1 MLDSSR
7 TQALP
12 RSSSDHVHGTCPQ
25 SWPLVQNRG
34 QHRTARTPTDRQKS
48 PSYFGRFFLQIVV
61 TPFALSDSGCDIAS
75 MIAGFSAT
83 VGVMMTV
90 HKLSTGDGHLY
101 YTNEVASGDQLRAAD
116 RELGDYYQVTG
127 MPPGQW
133 IGSGTEHFGLSGQA
147 VTEEQMDALFGSG
160 YTPLDP
166 EKLAEHR
173 AETYR
178 RAYESKRAHY
188 ASQALEGLKTYRN
201 GGSESQ
207 IVSSLGIHRST
218 LYRMVSRHEANGNLE
233 RADQAIAA
241 GDDHLF
247 LDNYVMSKAEER
259 SATSAAKSAVADG
272 NDDWKE
278 ATRLGKK
285 PGEYDQ
291 EPVNDF
297 TRELDEQYRRHFK
310 TKDAPPNA
318 EERKEIRNRVAGEQ
332 FRQLHGRDGSA
343 VEIAAYI
350 ANNSKP
356 RQQSV
361 AGFDHVFTPTK
372 SVSMAWGLGD
382 ESLRTGIES
391 AHEAAIN
398 DVIDYLD
405 EHAIYARRG
414 QHGREQID
422 TDKGLVA
429 TKFRHYDSR
438 SGDPNLHDHLVIAN
452 RVKGADGKWSTLD
465 GRLLY
470 QHGVAASEL
479 YNARIM
485 HHINTKLG
493 LEFTPTEVRG
503 KRIWELA
510 GISRDDVSKF
520 SARSVSIKEALDTVE
535 AEFIERHGH
544 APTPAQRN
552 KLAQQATLATRPEKN
567 GPHSLE
573 ELNQQWA
580 TKAKTVTPDLP
591 LGENLHAH
599 LKQASTQRA
608 GEVSVQVAESLA
620 MTPQEHVNAIMDRL
634 ESTRS
639 TWRVSNINAE
649 ATRYFTDI
657 MGGHPVDTDLKQQ
670 VVEQVIDTSVSM
682 TPALNVPLPQ
692 GREFTRS
699 DGTSIYLPANRE
711 VFTSEAIIA
720 NEAYLVDA
728 AVSRQVI
735 PAASA
740 EAFDTALETAQQ
752 AARDNGYEI
761 DAGQQNLARELATSD
776 KLVAFGIG
784 PAGAGKTTA
793 SKIMVNTWTTEGAT
807 VHGLA
812 PTAVAADVLGK
823 DAGITATT
831 IDSFLTTDSPTA
843 AAIRPGDVF
852 LVDEVGM
859 VSTPKLAELVSLAE
873 ARGAVVRGIGDD
885 QQLGAI
891 GAGGALRLIDRE
903 AGCTRLDQV
912 HRFRNPE
919 NPSEANLEEAAASLA
934 LREPPERGPDKP
946 FDWYLENNRVQAGG
960 HETMVQAVFA
970 DWVTDT
976 EAGKLSLMM
985 APTNTTVAEL
995 NELAQARAIRTGA
1008 VDPSRTVTTHND
1020 VTIHPGDRVLTRNN
1034 NHRLGLNGG
1043 KDFVK
1048 NGDLWNVLDTHDDGR
1063 LTVQHGNHHGKITLP
1078 SSYVSEWVE
1087 LGYASTINRAQG
1099 ATVDVARAVVDQN
1112 TERSDAYVALSRG
1125 KYANHAYVETGPE
1138 MPRDQVLENISQAY
1152 ETNLS
1157 VHELASRARAEN
1169 RNPAERIDLYNNLS
1183 VHASEK
1189 AMEHVTGEALG
1200 VTRANE
1206 LKANDGWGALAHE
1219 LADATEHGLD
1229 PAALIKTAHDARG
1242 FDDADDEAAVLHYRI
1257 KNLRA
1262 RHENIRDAHAGR
1274 PLANITDDHLDRL
1287 IETAKAST
1295 DTDSKRDQLEDPHWD
1310 QREFG
1315 MVPTDQL
1322 NRRRTGLAETMRD
1335 DDKQEYRWLMAEM
1348 DAEVSRRRWS
1358 SPAQKQFEEIA
1369 RGERPRSGHNFTI
1382 QNALVQEKELRGSL
1396 LPTTDQH
1403 EKAPGESL
1411 THGVSE
1417 HTASTF
1423 WMNHEHTPQDFRS
1436 ILEAHH
1442 QDIGE
1447 LTVLRGKQIAAEKPA
1462 WAEALGEVPANRKNA
1477 AQWHRVAGEVDAYRA
1492 KYNIPDSE
1500 QRPIPKQHARS
1511 EEGAYLQAQVTEVH
1525 KRGALSNR
1533 TGHSQGQNHVVAEE
1547 AAITRSAAE
1556 TPTEAETKI
1565 GTQPDAAE
1573 KKWEEALM
1581 DMDTQWDEVITAWQQ
1596 EETARTEHETAE
1608 EHVEEARQRVQEE
1621 KDKLDTIAEDLQ
1633 GQVTRDYA
1641 PVARAEQGLEEANF
1655 FTRGSRTKDLEE
1667 EREKFKTK
1675 YGFDDPDAAYNQDWL
1690 EKDDTYSAQKTTLA
1704 EADEAL
1710 ETAHQRAQETGQ
1722 ALETA
1727 HQSTQEAYDS
1737 YAEVREENPATRVA
1751 RPGMDGEVNQDK
1763 LDRQRNQDM
1772 TRLQMGTRPTDA
1784 MRNNRSLVQSAQAR
1798 AKTANPSTRTNA
1810 ARPAALQDEAKQSQ
1824 SRKL

>member
-1 MLDSSR
+1 
-7 TQALP
+7 
-12 RSSSDHVHGTCPQ
+12 
-25 SWPLVQNRG
+25 
-34 QHRTARTPTDRQKS
+34 
-48 PSYFGRFFLQIVV
+48 
-61 TPFALSDSGCDIAS
+61 
-75 MIAGFSAT
+75 
-83 VGVMMTV
+83 MMTV
-90 HKLSTGDGHLY
+90 HKVSTGDGHLY

-133 IGSGTEHFGLSGQA
+133 IGSGTEHFGLSGQV
-147 VTEEQMDALFGSG
+147 VTEDQMDALFGSG
-160 YTPLDP
+160 DTPLDP

-173 AETYR
+173 TETYR
-178 RAYESKRAHY
+178 TAYESKREQY
-188 ASQALEGLKTYRN
+188 AGQALQGLKTYRN
-201 GGSESQ
+201 GGGETQ
-207 IVSSLGIHRST
+207 VVNALGIHRST
-218 LYRMVSRHEANGNLE
+218 LYRMISKHESNGNLDL
-233 RADQAIAA
+233 ADAAIAT
-241 GDDHLF
+241 GDDQTF
-247 LDNYVMSKAEER
+247 LDNYVMSRAEER
-259 SATSAAKSAVADG
+259 SATAAAKAAVADG
-272 NDDWKE
+272 NDDWQE

-285 PGEYDQ
+285 PGEYASQPDNQ
-291 EPVNDF
+291 F

-332 FRQLHGRDGSA
+332 FRQLHGRDGSGEE
-343 VEIAAYI
+343 VAAYI
-350 ANNSKP
+350 ANHTKP
-356 RQQSV
+356 HQQSV

-382 ESLRTGIES
+382 ETLRTGIES

-405 EHAIYARRG
+405 EHATYARRG

-422 TDKGLVA
+422 TDRGLVA

-438 SGDPNLHDHLVIAN
+438 SGDPNLHDHVVIAN

-485 HHINTKLG
+485 HHINTNLG

-503 KRIWELA
+503 KKVWELA
-510 GISRDDVSKF
+510 GISRDDVAKF
-520 SARSVSIKEALDTVE
+520 SARSVSIKETLDTVE
-535 AEFIERHGH
+535 ADFIERHGH

-552 KLAQQATLATRPEKN
+552 KLAQQATLATRPDKD

-573 ELNQQWA
+573 NLNQQWA
-580 TKAKTVTPDLP
+580 TKAKSLTPNLP
-591 LGENLHAH
+591 LGENLLEH

-608 GEVSVQVAESLA
+608 DDVSVQVAESLA
-620 MTPQEHVNAIMDRL
+620 MTPQEHVNAIISRL
-634 ESTRS
+634 EESRS

-657 MGGHPVDTDLKQQ
+657 MGGHPVDTDLKNE

-682 TPALNVPLPQ
+682 TPELNVPLPQ
-692 GREFTRS
+692 GKEFLRA
-699 DGTSIYLPANRE
+699 DGTSIYRSANRE
-711 VFTSEAIIA
+711 VFTSEGIIA

-728 AVSRQVI
+728 ATTRQVI
-735 PAASA
+735 PAASHD
-740 EAFDTALETAQQ
+740 AFDTALGVAQEQ
-752 AARDNGYEI
+752 AASKGYQI
-761 DAGQQNLARELATSD
+761 DTGQESLARELATSD

-793 SKIMVNTWTTEGAT
+793 SKIMVNTWTAEGAT

-812 PTAVAADVLGK
+812 PTAVAADVLSK
-823 DAGITATT
+823 DAGITAAT
-831 IDSFLTTDSPTA
+831 IDSFLTTDSPA
-843 AAIRPGDVF
+843 AAQIRPGDVF

-912 HRFRNPE
+912 HRFRNPD
-919 NPSEANLEEAAASLA
+919 NPAEANLEEAAASLA
-934 LREPPERGPDKP
+934 LREPPARGEDKP
-946 FDWYLENNRVQAGG
+946 FDWYLEQGRIQAGG
-960 HETMVQAVFA
+960 HETMVQQVFA

-976 EAGKLSLMM
+976 EPRKLYMMM

-1008 VDPSRTVTTHND
+1008 VDPSKTVTTHND
-1020 VTIHPGDRVLTRNN
+1020 VTLHPGDRVLTRNN

-1048 NGDLWNVLDTHDDGR
+1048 NGDLWTVLATHDDGR
-1063 LTVQHGNHHGKITLP
+1063 LTVQHENHHGKITLP
-1078 SSYVSEWVE
+1078 ADYTAEWVE

-1099 ATVDVARAVVDQN
+1099 STVDVARAILDQN
-1112 TERSDAYVALSRG
+1112 TQRSDAYVALSRAMYG
-1125 KYANHAYVETGPE
+1125 NYAYTETSSDLT
-1138 MPRDQVLENISQAY
+1138 RDQILESIAQAY
-1152 ETNLS
+1152 DLNVS
-1157 VHELASRARAEN
+1157 VHEQAQRM
-1169 RNPAERIDLYNNLS
+1169 RNKDRSCAERIDLYENLNL
-1183 VHASEK
+1183 HASEK
-1189 AMEHVTGEALG
+1189 AMEQVAGEALG
-1200 VTRANE
+1200 VTRANQ

-1219 LADATEHGLD
+1219 LADATEHGLA
-1229 PAALIKTAHDARG
+1229 PAALLKTAHDQRDFGNAE
-1242 FDDADDEAAVLHYRI
+1242 DDSAVLHYRVR
-1257 KNLRA
+1257 NLRA
-1262 RHENIRDAHAGR
+1262 RDEHIRDRTSDR
-1274 PLANITDDHLDRL
+1274 PLANITDEHLDRL

-1295 DTDSKRDQLEDPHWD
+1295 DTDSKRDQLDDPNWD
-1310 QREFG
+1310 KREFG

-1322 NRRRTGLAETMRD
+1322 NRRRSGLAETMRD

-1348 DAEVSRRRWS
+1348 DAEASRRRWS

-1382 QNALVQEKELRGSL
+1382 QNALIQEKELRGSL

-1403 EKAPGESL
+1403 EKAPGEQL

-1423 WMNHEHTPQDFRS
+1423 WMNQQHTPQDFRS
-1436 ILEAHH
+1436 ILEEHH

-1447 LTVLRGKQIAAEKPA
+1447 LTALRGKQIAAEKPA

-1492 KYNIPDSE
+1492 RYNIPDSE
-1500 QRPIPKQHARS
+1500 QQAIPKQYARS
-1511 EEGAYLQAQVTEVH
+1511 EEGQYLAGQVTEVH
-1525 KRGALSNR
+1525 KRGELSKR
-1533 TGHSQGQNHVVAEE
+1533 PGQSQGQNDVVAEE
-1547 AAITRSAAE
+1547 ATITRSAAE

-1565 GTQPDAAE
+1565 ATRPDAAQT
-1573 KKWEEALM
+1573 KWEEALM

-1596 EETARTEHETAE
+1596 EETARAEHDQAE
-1608 EHVEEARQRVQEE
+1608 ENVEQAQQRVQDE
-1621 KDKLDTIAEDLQ
+1621 KDKLDTIAEGLQ
-1633 GQVTRDYA
+1633 GQVNRDYA
-1641 PVARAEQGLEEANF
+1641 PVARAEQDLEEANF

-1667 EREKFKTK
+1667 EREQFKTK

-1690 EKDDTYSAQKTTLA
+1690 EKDDTYSAQKTALD
-1704 EADEAL
+1704 EADEEL
-1710 ETAHQRAQETGQ
+1710 DTAQQRAQETGQ

-1737 YAEVREENPATRVA
+1737 YAQVREDNPATRVT
-1751 RPGMDGEVNQDK
+1751 RPESDESKNQQRLDK
-1763 LDRQRNQDM
+1763 AERRDMSALQRGQ
-1772 TRLQMGTRPTDA
+1772 RPTDRL
-1784 MRNNRSLVQSAQAR
+1784 RNERDVANWAQGTRQKQRKTQSTQTQSPAVLDQQRTQKNSRSL
-1798 AKTANPSTRTNA
+1798 
-1810 ARPAALQDEAKQSQ
+1810 
-1824 SRKL
+1824 

>member
-1 MLDSSR
+1 
-7 TQALP
+7 
-12 RSSSDHVHGTCPQ
+12 
-25 SWPLVQNRG
+25 
-34 QHRTARTPTDRQKS
+34 
-48 PSYFGRFFLQIVV
+48 
-61 TPFALSDSGCDIAS
+61 
-75 MIAGFSAT
+75 
-83 VGVMMTV
+83 MTV

-133 IGSGTEHFGLSGQA
+133 IGSGTEHFGLSGQV

-160 YTPLDP
+160 DTPLDP
-166 EKLAEHR
+166 EKLAEQR

-178 RAYESKRAHY
+178 MAYESNREHY
-188 ASQALEGLKTYRN
+188 AGQALQGLKTYRT
-201 GGSESQ
+201 GGGETQ
-207 IVSSLGIHRST
+207 VVNALGIHRST
-218 LYRMVSRHEANGNLE
+218 LYRMISKHEANGNLDL
-233 RADQAIAA
+233 ADAAIAS
-241 GDDHLF
+241 GDDQTF
-247 LDNYVMSKAEER
+247 LDNYVMSKSEER
-259 SATSAAKSAVADG
+259 SATSAAKSAVAEG
-272 NDDWKE
+272 NDEWKE

-285 PGEYDQ
+285 PGEYVSQPDNQ
-291 EPVNDF
+291 F

-332 FRQLHGRDGSA
+332 FRRLHGRDGSGE
-343 VEIAAYI
+343 EIAAYI
-350 ANNSKP
+350 ANHTKP

-405 EHAIYARRG
+405 GHAIYARRG

-493 LEFTPTEVRG
+493 LEFTPTEQRG
-503 KRIWELA
+503 KKIWELA
-510 GISRDDVSKF
+510 GISRDDVAKF
-520 SARSVSIKEALDTVE
+520 SARSVSIKEALETVE

-573 ELNQQWA
+573 DLNQQWA

-591 LGENLHAH
+591 LGEDLHAH
-599 LKQASTQRA
+599 LKQASTQWA
-608 GEVSVQVAESLA
+608 NDVSVQVAESLA

-634 ESTRS
+634 ESSRS
-639 TWRVSNINAE
+639 TWRKSNINAE

-657 MGGHPVDTDLKQQ
+657 MGGHPVDAELKQQ
-670 VVEQVIDTSVSM
+670 VVEQAIDTSVSM
-682 TPALNVPLPQ
+682 TPDLNLPLPQ
-692 GREFTRS
+692 DKAFLRA
-699 DGTSIYLPANRE
+699 DGTSIYVPANRE
-711 VFTSEAIIA
+711 VFTSEGIIA

-728 AVSRQVI
+728 ATTRQVI
-735 PAASA
+735 PAASHD
-740 EAFDTALETAQQ
+740 AFDTALAAAQNQ
-752 AARDNGYEI
+752 AASKGYSI
-761 DAGQQNLARELATSD
+761 DAGQKSLARELATSD

-793 SKIMVNTWTTEGAT
+793 SKIMVNTWTSEGAT

-831 IDSFLTTDSPTA
+831 IDSFLTTDSPA
-843 AAIRPGDVF
+843 AAQVRAGDVF

-912 HRFRNPE
+912 HRFRNPD
-919 NPSEANLEEAAASLA
+919 NPAEANLEEAAASLA

-960 HETMVQAVFA
+960 HETMVQQVFH
-970 DWVTDT
+970 DWTTDT

-985 APTNTTVAEL
+985 APTNATVAEL
-995 NELAQARAIRTGA
+995 NELAQARAIRNGA
-1008 VDPSRTVTTHND
+1008 VDASQTVTTHAD
-1020 VTIHPGDRVLTRNN
+1020 VAIHPGDRVLTRNN

-1048 NGDLWNVLDTHDDGR
+1048 NGDLWTVLATHDDGR
-1063 LTVQHGNHHGKITLP
+1063 LTVQHENHHGKITLP
-1078 SSYVSEWVE
+1078 ADYVSEWVE

-1125 KYANHAYVETGPE
+1125 KYGNHAYVETGPE
-1138 MPRDQVLENISQAY
+1138 MTRDQVLENISQAY

-1169 RNPAERIDLYNNLS
+1169 RNPAERIDLYQNLS
-1183 VHASEK
+1183 LHASEK
-1189 AMEHVTGEALG
+1189 AMEHATGEALG
-1200 VTRANE
+1200 LTRTNE
-1206 LKANDGWGALAHE
+1206 LKAHDGWGALAHE
-1219 LADATEHGLD
+1219 LADATENGLD
-1229 PAALIKTAHDARG
+1229 PAALVKTAHDARG

-1257 KNLRA
+1257 KNLRT

-1274 PLANITDDHLDRL
+1274 PLANITDEHLDRL

-1310 QREFG
+1310 QRKFG

-1348 DAEVSRRRWS
+1348 DAEASRRRWS

-1382 QNALVQEKELRGSL
+1382 QNALVQEKELRDSL
-1396 LPTTDQH
+1396 LPTTGQH

-1436 ILEAHH
+1436 ILEQHH

-1447 LTVLRGKQIAAEKPA
+1447 LTALRGKQIAAEKPT

-1477 AQWHRVAGEVDAYRA
+1477 ERWHRVAGEVDAYRTR
-1492 KYNIPDSE
+1492 YNIPDSE
-1500 QRPIPKQHARS
+1500 QQAIPKQYTRS
-1511 EEGAYLQAQVTEVH
+1511 EEGQYLAGQVTEVH
-1525 KRGALSNR
+1525 KRGELSNR
-1533 TGHSQGQNHVVAEE
+1533 PGQTEGQNHLVAEE
-1547 AAITRSAAE
+1547 ATITREAAE

-1565 GTQPDAAE
+1565 ATQTDAAQN
-1573 KKWEEALM
+1573 KWEEALM

-1596 EETARTEHETAE
+1596 EETARAEHETAE

-1641 PVARAEQGLEEANF
+1641 PVARAEQDLEEANF
-1655 FTRGSRTKDLEE
+1655 FNRGSRTKDLEE

-1690 EKDDTYSAQKTTLA
+1690 EKDDTYSAQKTALD
-1704 EADEAL
+1704 EADEEL
-1710 ETAHQRAQETGQ
+1710 DTTQQRAQETGQ

-1737 YAEVREENPATRVA
+1737 YAQVREDNPVTRVT
-1751 RPGMDGEVNQDK
+1751 RPESDESKNQQRLDK
-1763 LDRQRNQDM
+1763 AERRDMSALQRGQ
-1772 TRLQMGTRPTDA
+1772 RPTDRL
-1784 MRNNRSLVQSAQAR
+1784 RNERDVANWAQGTRQKQRKTQSTQTQSPAVLDQQRTQKNSRSL
-1798 AKTANPSTRTNA
+1798 
-1810 ARPAALQDEAKQSQ
+1810 
-1824 SRKL
+1824 

>member
-1 MLDSSR
+1 
-7 TQALP
+7 
-12 RSSSDHVHGTCPQ
+12 
-25 SWPLVQNRG
+25 
-34 QHRTARTPTDRQKS
+34 
-48 PSYFGRFFLQIVV
+48 
-61 TPFALSDSGCDIAS
+61 
-75 MIAGFSAT
+75 
-83 VGVMMTV
+83 MMTV

-133 IGSGTEHFGLSGQA
+133 IGSGTEHFGLSGQV

-160 YTPLDP
+160 DTPLDP
-166 EKLAEHR
+166 EKLAEQR

-178 RAYESKRAHY
+178 MAYESNREHY
-188 ASQALEGLKTYRN
+188 AGQALQGLKTYRT
-201 GGSESQ
+201 GGGETQ
-207 IVSSLGIHRST
+207 VVNALGIHRST
-218 LYRMVSRHEANGNLE
+218 LYRMISKHEANGNLDL
-233 RADQAIAA
+233 ADAAIAS
-241 GDDHLF
+241 GDDQTF
-247 LDNYVMSKAEER
+247 LDNYVMSKSEER
-259 SATSAAKSAVADG
+259 SATSAAKSAVAEG
-272 NDDWKE
+272 NDEWKE

-285 PGEYDQ
+285 PGEYVSQPDNQ
-291 EPVNDF
+291 F

-332 FRQLHGRDGSA
+332 FRRLHGRDGSGE
-343 VEIAAYI
+343 EIAAYI
-350 ANNSKP
+350 ANHTKP

-405 EHAIYARRG
+405 GHAIYARRG

-493 LEFTPTEVRG
+493 LEFTPTEQRG
-503 KRIWELA
+503 KKIWELA
-510 GISRDDVSKF
+510 GISRDDVAKF
-520 SARSVSIKEALDTVE
+520 SARSVSIKEALETVE

-573 ELNQQWA
+573 DLNQQWA

-591 LGENLHAH
+591 LGEDLHAH
-599 LKQASTQRA
+599 LKQASTQWA
-608 GEVSVQVAESLA
+608 NDVSVQVAESLA

-634 ESTRS
+634 ESSRS
-639 TWRVSNINAE
+639 TWRKSNINAE

-657 MGGHPVDTDLKQQ
+657 MGGHPVDAELKQQ
-670 VVEQVIDTSVSM
+670 VVEQAIDTSVSM
-682 TPALNVPLPQ
+682 TPDLNLPLPQ
-692 GREFTRS
+692 DKAFLRA
-699 DGTSIYLPANRE
+699 DGTSIYVPANRE
-711 VFTSEAIIA
+711 VFTSEGIIA

-728 AVSRQVI
+728 ATTRQVI
-735 PAASA
+735 PAASHD
-740 EAFDTALETAQQ
+740 AFDTALAAAQNQ
-752 AARDNGYEI
+752 AASKGYSI
-761 DAGQQNLARELATSD
+761 DAGQESLARELATSD
-776 KLVAFGIG
+776 KLVALGIG

-793 SKIMVNTWTTEGAT
+793 SKIMVNTWTSEGAT

-831 IDSFLTTDSPTA
+831 IDSFLTTDSPA
-843 AAIRPGDVF
+843 AAQVRAGDVF

-912 HRFRNPE
+912 HRFRNPD
-919 NPSEANLEEAAASLA
+919 NPAEANLEEAAASLA

-960 HETMVQAVFA
+960 HETMVQQVFH
-970 DWVTDT
+970 DWTTDT

-985 APTNTTVAEL
+985 APTNATVAEL
-995 NELAQARAIRTGA
+995 NELAQARAIRNGA
-1008 VDPSRTVTTHND
+1008 VDASQTVTTHAD
-1020 VTIHPGDRVLTRNN
+1020 VAIHPGDRVLTRNN

-1048 NGDLWNVLDTHDDGR
+1048 NGDLWNVLATHDDGR
-1063 LTVQHGNHHGKITLP
+1063 LTVQHENHHGKITLP
-1078 SSYVSEWVE
+1078 ADYVSEWVE

-1125 KYANHAYVETGPE
+1125 KYGNHAYVETGPE
-1138 MPRDQVLENISQAY
+1138 MTRDQVLENISQAY

-1169 RNPAERIDLYNNLS
+1169 RNPAERIDLYQNLS
-1183 VHASEK
+1183 LHASEK
-1189 AMEHVTGEALG
+1189 AMEHATGEALG
-1200 VTRANE
+1200 LTRANE
-1206 LKANDGWGALAHE
+1206 LKAHDGWGALAHE

-1257 KNLRA
+1257 KNLRT

-1274 PLANITDDHLDRL
+1274 PLANITDEHLDRL

-1310 QREFG
+1310 QRKFG

-1348 DAEVSRRRWS
+1348 DAEASRRRWS

-1382 QNALVQEKELRGSL
+1382 QNALVQEKELRDSL
-1396 LPTTDQH
+1396 LPTTGQH

-1436 ILEAHH
+1436 ILEQHH

-1447 LTVLRGKQIAAEKPA
+1447 LTALRGKQIAAEKPT

-1477 AQWHRVAGEVDAYRA
+1477 ERWHRVAGEVDAYRTR
-1492 KYNIPDSE
+1492 YNIPDSE
-1500 QRPIPKQHARS
+1500 QQAIPKQYTRS
-1511 EEGAYLQAQVTEVH
+1511 EEGQYLAAQVTEVH
-1525 KRGALSNR
+1525 KRGELSNR
-1533 TGHSQGQNHVVAEE
+1533 PGQSQGQNHLVAEE
-1547 AAITRSAAE
+1547 ATITREAAE

-1565 GTQPDAAE
+1565 ATQTDAAQT
-1573 KKWEEALM
+1573 KWEDALM

-1596 EETARTEHETAE
+1596 EETARAEHDQAE
-1608 EHVEEARQRVQEE
+1608 ENIEQAQQRVQDE
-1621 KDKLDTIAEDLQ
+1621 KDKLDTIAEGLQ
-1633 GQVTRDYA
+1633 GQVNRDYA
-1641 PVARAEQGLEEANF
+1641 PVARAEQDLEEANF
-1655 FTRGSRTKDLEE
+1655 FNRGSRTKDLEE
-1667 EREKFKTK
+1667 EREQFKTK

-1690 EKDDTYSAQKTTLA
+1690 EKDDTYSAQKTALD
-1704 EADEAL
+1704 EADEEL
-1710 ETAHQRAQETGQ
+1710 DTTQQRAQETGQ

-1737 YAEVREENPATRVA
+1737 YAQVREDNPVTRVT
-1751 RPGMDGEVNQDK
+1751 RPESDESKNQQRLDK
-1763 LDRQRNQDM
+1763 AERRDMSALQRGQ
-1772 TRLQMGTRPTDA
+1772 RPTDRL
-1784 MRNNRSLVQSAQAR
+1784 RNERDVANWAQGTRQKQRKTQSTQTQSPAVLDQQRTQKNSRSL
-1798 AKTANPSTRTNA
+1798 
-1810 ARPAALQDEAKQSQ
+1810 
-1824 SRKL
+1824 

>member
-1 MLDSSR
+1 
-7 TQALP
+7 
-12 RSSSDHVHGTCPQ
+12 
-25 SWPLVQNRG
+25 
-34 QHRTARTPTDRQKS
+34 
-48 PSYFGRFFLQIVV
+48 
-61 TPFALSDSGCDIAS
+61 
-75 MIAGFSAT
+75 
-83 VGVMMTV
+83 MMTV

-101 YTNEVASGDQLRAAD
+101 YTNEVASGDQLRASD
-116 RELGDYYQVTG
+116 RELGDYYTVTG

-133 IGSGTEHFGLSGQA
+133 VGSGSEHFGLRGTE
-147 VTEEQMDALFGSG
+147 VTEAQMDAMFGSG
-160 YTPLDP
+160 DTPIDP
-166 EKLAEHR
+166 KKLEAFQ
-173 AETYR
+173 AANYR
-178 RAYESKRAHY
+178 EAYESVRQQAASRTFDALKLRREGKNQLQIGRALGV
-188 ASQALEGLKTYRN
+188 SQP
-201 GGSESQ
+201 S
-207 IVSSLGIHRST
+207 
-218 LYRMVSRHEANGNLE
+218 VSRLLSTHEKLGNMD
-233 RADQAIAA
+233 RAEEAIES
-241 GDDHLF
+241 GDESVF
-247 LDNYVMSKAEER
+247 LDSYAMTKAEER
-259 SATSAAKSAVADG
+259 AAISAGHAAVDDG
-272 NDDWKE
+272 NNEWIE

-285 PGEYDQ
+285 PGEFNQ

-297 TRELDEQYRRHFK
+297 TRALNEEYARHFR
-310 TKDAPPNA
+310 TTDAPPTKT
-318 EERKEIRNRVAGEQ
+318 ERKEIENRVAGKQ
-332 FRQLHGRDGSA
+332 FRDLHGRDGTA
-343 VEIAAYI
+343 VEIAAYV
-350 ANNSKP
+350 ANHTKP
-356 RQQSV
+356 HQQSV

-422 TDKGLVA
+422 TDRGLVA

-485 HHINTKLG
+485 HHIHEQLG
-493 LEFTPTEVRG
+493 LEFTPTEQRG
-503 KRIWELA
+503 KKIWELA

-520 SARSVSIKEALDTVE
+520 SARSVSIKEALETVE

-552 KLAQQATLATRPEKN
+552 KLAQQATLATRPEKT

-580 TKAKTVTPDLP
+580 TKAKSLTPNLP

-831 IDSFLTTDSPTA
+831 IDSFLTTDSPA
-843 AAIRPGDVF
+843 AAQVRTGDVF

-912 HRFRNPE
+912 HRFRNPD
-919 NPSEANLEEAAASLA
+919 NPAEANLEEAAASLA

-946 FDWYLENNRVQAGG
+946 FDWYLEQGRIQAGG
-960 HETMVQAVFA
+960 HETMVQQVFA
-970 DWVTDT
+970 DWVSDT
-976 EAGKLSLMM
+976 RVGKLSLMM

-995 NELAQARAIRTGA
+995 NELAQSRAIQNKT
-1008 VDPSRTVTTHND
+1008 VDPSQKVTTHAD
-1020 VTIHPGDRVLTRNN
+1020 VAIHPGDRVLTRNN

-1048 NGDLWNVLDTHDDGR
+1048 NGDLWTVLATHDDGR
-1063 LTVQHGNHHGKITLP
+1063 LTVQHENHHGKITLP
-1078 SSYVSEWVE
+1078 ADYTAEWVE

-1125 KYANHAYVETGPE
+1125 KYGNHAYVETGPE
-1138 MPRDQVLENISQAY
+1138 MTRDQVLENISQAY

-1169 RNPAERIDLYNNLS
+1169 RNPAERIDLYQNLNL
-1183 VHASEK
+1183 HASEK
-1189 AMEHVTGEALG
+1189 AMEHAAGEALG
-1200 VTRANE
+1200 LTRANE
-1206 LKANDGWGALAHE
+1206 LKAQDGWGALAHE

-1229 PAALIKTAHDARG
+1229 PAACSKPPTMPAR
-1242 FDDADDEAAVLHYRI
+1242 L
-1257 KNLRA
+1257 
-1262 RHENIRDAHAGR
+1262 
-1274 PLANITDDHLDRL
+1274 
-1287 IETAKAST
+1287 
-1295 DTDSKRDQLEDPHWD
+1295 
-1310 QREFG
+1310 
-1315 MVPTDQL
+1315 
-1322 NRRRTGLAETMRD
+1322 RRR
-1335 DDKQEYRWLMAEM
+1335 
-1348 DAEVSRRRWS
+1348 RRRGG
-1358 SPAQKQFEEIA
+1358 
-1369 RGERPRSGHNFTI
+1369 R
-1382 QNALVQEKELRGSL
+1382 
-1396 LPTTDQH
+1396 
-1403 EKAPGESL
+1403 
-1411 THGVSE
+1411 
-1417 HTASTF
+1417 
-1423 WMNHEHTPQDFRS
+1423 
-1436 ILEAHH
+1436 
-1442 QDIGE
+1442 
-1447 LTVLRGKQIAAEKPA
+1447 
-1462 WAEALGEVPANRKNA
+1462 
-1477 AQWHRVAGEVDAYRA
+1477 
-1492 KYNIPDSE
+1492 
-1500 QRPIPKQHARS
+1500 
-1511 EEGAYLQAQVTEVH
+1511 
-1525 KRGALSNR
+1525 
-1533 TGHSQGQNHVVAEE
+1533 
-1547 AAITRSAAE
+1547 
-1556 TPTEAETKI
+1556 
-1565 GTQPDAAE
+1565 
-1573 KKWEEALM
+1573 
-1581 DMDTQWDEVITAWQQ
+1581 
-1596 EETARTEHETAE
+1596 
-1608 EHVEEARQRVQEE
+1608 
-1621 KDKLDTIAEDLQ
+1621 
-1633 GQVTRDYA
+1633 
-1641 PVARAEQGLEEANF
+1641 
-1655 FTRGSRTKDLEE
+1655 
-1667 EREKFKTK
+1667 
-1675 YGFDDPDAAYNQDWL
+1675 
-1690 EKDDTYSAQKTTLA
+1690 
-1704 EADEAL
+1704 
-1710 ETAHQRAQETGQ
+1710 
-1722 ALETA
+1722 
-1727 HQSTQEAYDS
+1727 
-1737 YAEVREENPATRVA
+1737 
-1751 RPGMDGEVNQDK
+1751 
-1763 LDRQRNQDM
+1763 
-1772 TRLQMGTRPTDA
+1772 
-1784 MRNNRSLVQSAQAR
+1784 
-1798 AKTANPSTRTNA
+1798 
-1810 ARPAALQDEAKQSQ
+1810 AALPDQEPPCP
-1824 SRKL
+1824 

>member
-1 MLDSSR
+1 
-7 TQALP
+7 
-12 RSSSDHVHGTCPQ
+12 
-25 SWPLVQNRG
+25 
-34 QHRTARTPTDRQKS
+34 
-48 PSYFGRFFLQIVV
+48 
-61 TPFALSDSGCDIAS
+61 
-75 MIAGFSAT
+75 
-83 VGVMMTV
+83 MMTV
-90 HKLSTGDGHLY
+90 HKLSTGDGHRY

-160 YTPLDP
+160 DTPLDP

-178 RAYESKRAHY
+178 MAYESKREYY
-188 ASQALEGLKTYRN
+188 AGQALEGLKTYRN

-207 IVSSLGIHRST
+207 IVSSLGVHRST

-233 RADQAIAA
+233 RADRAISS
-241 GDDHLF
+241 GDDRLF
-247 LDNYVMSKAEER
+247 LDKYVMSKAEER
-259 SATSAAKSAVADG
+259 SAISAAKTAVAGG

-291 EPVNDF
+291 EPVNEF

-332 FRQLHGRDGSA
+332 FRQLHGRDGA
-343 VEIAAYI
+343 GEEIAAYI
-350 ANNSKP
+350 ANHTKP

-382 ESLRTGIES
+382 ETLRTGIES

-422 TDKGLVA
+422 TDRGLVA

-438 SGDPNLHDHLVIAN
+438 SGDPNLHDHLVVAN

-535 AEFIERHGH
+535 ADFIERHGH

-552 KLAQQATLATRPEKN
+552 KLAQQATLATRPEKD

-580 TKAKTVTPDLP
+580 TKAKSLTPNLP
-591 LGENLHAH
+591 LGENLLEH

-608 GEVSVQVAESLA
+608 DDVSVQVAESLA
-620 MTPQEHVNAIMDRL
+620 MTQQEHVNAIITRL
-634 ESTRS
+634 EESRS
-639 TWRVSNINAE
+639 TWRVSNVNAE

-657 MGGHPVDTDLKQQ
+657 MGGHPVDTDLKNE

-682 TPALNVPLPQ
+682 TPELNLPLPQ
-692 GREFTRS
+692 NKEFLRA
-699 DGTSIYLPANRE
+699 DGTSIYRPANRE
-711 VFTSEAIIA
+711 VFTSEGIIA

-728 AVSRQVI
+728 ATTRQVI
-735 PAASA
+735 PAASHD
-740 EAFDTALETAQQ
+740 AFDTALGVAQEQ
-752 AARDNGYEI
+752 AASKGYQI
-761 DAGQQNLARELATSD
+761 DTGQESLARELATSD

-793 SKIMVNTWTTEGAT
+793 SKIMVNTWTAEGAT

-812 PTAVAADVLGK
+812 PTAVAADVLSK
-823 DAGITATT
+823 DAGITAAT
-831 IDSFLTTDSPTA
+831 IDSFLTTDSPA
-843 AAIRPGDVF
+843 AAQIRPGDVF

-912 HRFRNPE
+912 HRFRNPD
-919 NPSEANLEEAAASLA
+919 NPAEANLEEAAASLA
-934 LREPPERGPDKP
+934 LREPPARGEDKP
-946 FDWYLENNRVQAGG
+946 FDWYLDNNRVQAGG

-985 APTNTTVAEL
+985 APTNPTVAEL

-1008 VDPSRTVTTHND
+1008 VDPSKTVTTHAD
-1020 VTIHPGDRVLTRNN
+1020 VAIHPGDRVLTRNN
-1034 NHRLGLNGG
+1034 NHRLGLNRG

-1048 NGDLWNVLDTHDDGR
+1048 NGDLWNVLDAHDDGR
-1063 LTVQHGNHHGKITLP
+1063 LTVQHENHHGKITLP
-1078 SSYVSEWVE
+1078 ADYTAEWVE

-1125 KYANHAYVETGPE
+1125 KYGNYGYTETDQDTT
-1138 MPRDQVLENISQAY
+1138 RDHVLDSITNAY

-1157 VHELASRARAEN
+1157 VHEQAQRMRAED
-1169 RNPAERIDLYNNLS
+1169 RSPAERIDLYQNLS

-1189 AMEHVTGEALG
+1189 AMEHAAGEALG
-1200 VTRANE
+1200 LTRANE
-1206 LKANDGWGALAHE
+1206 LKAQDGWGALAHE

-1242 FDDADDEAAVLHYRI
+1242 FDNADDESAVLHYRI
-1257 KNLRA
+1257 KNLRT
-1262 RHENIRDAHAGR
+1262 RDEHIRDKSSNR
-1274 PLANITDDHLDRL
+1274 PLANITDEHLDRL

-1295 DTDSKRDQLEDPHWD
+1295 DTDSKRDQLEDPNWD
-1310 QREFG
+1310 KREFG
-1315 MVPTDQL
+1315 MIPTDQL

-1335 DDKQEYRWLMAEM
+1335 DDKPEYRWLMA
-1348 DAEVSRRRWS
+1348 
-1358 SPAQKQFEEIA
+1358 
-1369 RGERPRSGHNFTI
+1369 
-1382 QNALVQEKELRGSL
+1382 
-1396 LPTTDQH
+1396 
-1403 EKAPGESL
+1403 
-1411 THGVSE
+1411 
-1417 HTASTF
+1417 
-1423 WMNHEHTPQDFRS
+1423 
-1436 ILEAHH
+1436 
-1442 QDIGE
+1442 
-1447 LTVLRGKQIAAEKPA
+1447 
-1462 WAEALGEVPANRKNA
+1462 
-1477 AQWHRVAGEVDAYRA
+1477 
-1492 KYNIPDSE
+1492 
-1500 QRPIPKQHARS
+1500 
-1511 EEGAYLQAQVTEVH
+1511 
-1525 KRGALSNR
+1525 
-1533 TGHSQGQNHVVAEE
+1533 
-1547 AAITRSAAE
+1547 
-1556 TPTEAETKI
+1556 
-1565 GTQPDAAE
+1565 
-1573 KKWEEALM
+1573 
-1581 DMDTQWDEVITAWQQ
+1581 
-1596 EETARTEHETAE
+1596 
-1608 EHVEEARQRVQEE
+1608 
-1621 KDKLDTIAEDLQ
+1621 
-1633 GQVTRDYA
+1633 
-1641 PVARAEQGLEEANF
+1641 
-1655 FTRGSRTKDLEE
+1655 
-1667 EREKFKTK
+1667 
-1675 YGFDDPDAAYNQDWL
+1675 
-1690 EKDDTYSAQKTTLA
+1690 
-1704 EADEAL
+1704 
-1710 ETAHQRAQETGQ
+1710 
-1722 ALETA
+1722 
-1727 HQSTQEAYDS
+1727 
-1737 YAEVREENPATRVA
+1737 
-1751 RPGMDGEVNQDK
+1751 
-1763 LDRQRNQDM
+1763 
-1772 TRLQMGTRPTDA
+1772 
-1784 MRNNRSLVQSAQAR
+1784 
-1798 AKTANPSTRTNA
+1798 
-1810 ARPAALQDEAKQSQ
+1810 
-1824 SRKL
+1824 

>member
-1 MLDSSR
+1 
-7 TQALP
+7 
-12 RSSSDHVHGTCPQ
+12 
-25 SWPLVQNRG
+25 
-34 QHRTARTPTDRQKS
+34 
-48 PSYFGRFFLQIVV
+48 
-61 TPFALSDSGCDIAS
+61 
-75 MIAGFSAT
+75 
-83 VGVMMTV
+83 MMTV

-101 YTNEVASGDQLRAAD
+101 YTNEVASGDQLRASD
-116 RELGDYYQVTG
+116 RELGDYYTVTG

-133 IGSGTEHFGLSGQA
+133 VGSGSEHFGLRGTE
-147 VTEEQMDALFGSG
+147 VTEAQMDAMFGSG
-160 YTPLDP
+160 DTPLDP
-166 EKLAEHR
+166 STLEDFQA
-173 AETYR
+173 TNYR
-178 RAYESKRAHY
+178 EAYESVRQQAASRTLDALKLHREGKNQLQIGRALGV
-188 ASQALEGLKTYRN
+188 SQP
-201 GGSESQ
+201 S
-207 IVSSLGIHRST
+207 
-218 LYRMVSRHEANGNLE
+218 VSRLLSTHEKLGNID
-233 RADQAIAA
+233 RAEEAIES
-241 GDDHLF
+241 GDESVF
-247 LDNYVMSKAEER
+247 LDSYAMTKAEER
-259 SATSAAKSAVADG
+259 AAISAGHAAVDDG
-272 NDDWKE
+272 NNEWIE

-297 TRELDEQYRRHFK
+297 TRALNEEYARHFR
-310 TKDAPPNA
+310 TTDAPPTKT
-318 EERKEIRNRVAGEQ
+318 ERKEIENRVAGKQ
-332 FRQLHGRDGSA
+332 FRDLHGRDGTA
-343 VEIAAYI
+343 VEIAAYV
-350 ANNSKP
+350 ANHTKP

-485 HHINTKLG
+485 HHIHEQLG
-493 LEFTPTEVRG
+493 LEFTPTEQRG
-503 KRIWELA
+503 KKIWELA

-520 SARSVSIKEALDTVE
+520 SARSVSIKEALETVE

-552 KLAQQATLATRPEKN
+552 KLAQQATLATRPEKT

-580 TKAKTVTPDLP
+580 TKAKSLTPNLP

-831 IDSFLTTDSPTA
+831 IDSFLTTDSPA
-843 AAIRPGDVF
+843 AAQVRAGDVF

-903 AGCTRLDQV
+903 AGCTRLEQV

-919 NPSEANLEEAAASLA
+919 NPAEANLEEAAASLA
-934 LREPPERGPDKP
+934 LREPPERGPDKA

-960 HETMVQAVFA
+960 HETIVQQVFH
-970 DWVTDT
+970 DWTTDT

-995 NELAQARAIRTGA
+995 NELAQSRAIQNKT
-1008 VDPSRTVTTHND
+1008 VDPSQKVTTHAD
-1020 VTIHPGDRVLTRNN
+1020 VAIHPGDRVLTRNN

-1048 NGDLWNVLDTHDDGR
+1048 NGDLWTVLATHDDGR
-1063 LTVQHGNHHGKITLP
+1063 LTVQHENHHGKITLP
-1078 SSYVSEWVE
+1078 ADYVSEWVE

-1125 KYANHAYVETGPE
+1125 KYGNHAYVETGPDLT
-1138 MPRDQVLENISQAY
+1138 RDQVLENISQAY

-1157 VHELASRARAEN
+1157 VHELASRARAEH
-1169 RNPAERIDLYNNLS
+1169 RTPADRIDLYQNLS

-1189 AMEHVTGEALG
+1189 AMEHVAGDALG
-1200 VTRANE
+1200 LTRANE
-1206 LKANDGWGALAHE
+1206 LKTNDGWGALAHE

-1229 PAALIKTAHDARG
+1229 PAALVKTAHDARG

-1262 RHENIRDAHAGR
+1262 RDEHIRDRTTDR
-1274 PLANITDDHLDRL
+1274 PLANIPDEHLDRL

-1295 DTDSKRDQLEDPHWD
+1295 DTDSKREQLEDPNWD

-1315 MVPTDQL
+1315 MIPTDQL

-1335 DDKQEYRWLMAEM
+1335 DDKPEYRWLMAEL
-1348 DAEVSRRRWS
+1348 DAEASRRRWS

-1369 RGERPRSGHNFTI
+1369 RGEKPRTGPEYTI
-1382 QNALVQEKELRGSL
+1382 QNALVQEKELRDSL
-1396 LPTTDQH
+1396 LPTTDNH
-1403 EKAPGESL
+1403 ARAPGEQL

-1417 HTASTF
+1417 HTVSTF

-1500 QRPIPKQHARS
+1500 QRPVPKQYARS

-1533 TGHSQGQNHVVAEE
+1533 PGQSQGQNHLVAEE
-1547 AAITRSAAE
+1547 ATITRSTAE

-1596 EETARTEHETAE
+1596 EEAARTEHDDAETR
-1608 EHVEEARQRVQEE
+1608 VSEAQQRVQEE

-1633 GQVTRDYA
+1633 GQVNRDYA
-1641 PVARAEQGLEEANF
+1641 PVTRAEQDLAEANF
-1655 FTRGSRTKDLEE
+1655 FNRGSRTKDLEE

-1690 EKDDTYSAQKTTLA
+1690 EKDDTYSAQKSAL
-1704 EADEAL
+1704 DEASDGL
-1710 ETAHQRAQETGQ
+1710 DIAQHRAQGTGQ
-1722 ALETA
+1722 ALEAA
-1727 HQSTQEAYDS
+1727 HQSTQDAYDS
-1737 YAEVREENPATRVA
+1737 YAQVREENPATRVTRPELDESKNRA
-1751 RPGMDGEVNQDK
+1751 RLDK
-1763 LDRQRNQDM
+1763 AERRDMSALQRGQ
-1772 TRLQMGTRPTDA
+1772 RPTDRL
-1784 MRNNRSLVQSAQAR
+1784 RNEKSLVEGARQRSRSQKANSALHR
-1798 AKTANPSTRTNA
+1798 NA
-1810 ARPAALQDEAKQSQ
+1810 AAMDEDRKRSQ
-1824 SRKL
+1824 PRHL

>member
-1 MLDSSR
+1 
-7 TQALP
+7 
-12 RSSSDHVHGTCPQ
+12 
-25 SWPLVQNRG
+25 
-34 QHRTARTPTDRQKS
+34 
-48 PSYFGRFFLQIVV
+48 
-61 TPFALSDSGCDIAS
+61 
-75 MIAGFSAT
+75 
-83 VGVMMTV
+83 MMTV

-133 IGSGTEHFGLSGQA
+133 IGSGTEHFGLSGQV

-160 YTPLDP
+160 DTPLDP
-166 EKLAEHR
+166 EKLAEQR

-178 RAYESKRAHY
+178 MAYESNREHY
-188 ASQALEGLKTYRN
+188 AGQALQGLKTYRT
-201 GGSESQ
+201 GGGETQ
-207 IVSSLGIHRST
+207 VVNALGIHRST
-218 LYRMVSRHEANGNLE
+218 LYRMISKHEANGNLDL
-233 RADQAIAA
+233 ADAAIAS
-241 GDDHLF
+241 GDDQTF
-247 LDNYVMSKAEER
+247 LDNYVMSKSEER
-259 SATSAAKSAVADG
+259 SATSAAKSAVAEG
-272 NDDWKE
+272 NDEWKE

-285 PGEYDQ
+285 PGEYVSQPDNQ
-291 EPVNDF
+291 F

-332 FRQLHGRDGSA
+332 FRRLHGRDGSGE
-343 VEIAAYI
+343 EIAAYI
-350 ANNSKP
+350 ANHTKP

-405 EHAIYARRG
+405 GHAIYARRG

-493 LEFTPTEVRG
+493 LEFTPTEQRG
-503 KRIWELA
+503 KKIWELA
-510 GISRDDVSKF
+510 GISRDDVAKF
-520 SARSVSIKEALDTVE
+520 SARSVSIKEALETVE

-573 ELNQQWA
+573 DLNQQWA

-591 LGENLHAH
+591 LGEDLHAH
-599 LKQASTQRA
+599 LKQASTQWA
-608 GEVSVQVAESLA
+608 NDVSVQVAESLA

-634 ESTRS
+634 ESSRS
-639 TWRVSNINAE
+639 TWRKSNINAE

-657 MGGHPVDTDLKQQ
+657 MGGHPVDAELKQQ
-670 VVEQVIDTSVSM
+670 VVEQAIDTSVSM
-682 TPALNVPLPQ
+682 TPDLNLPLPQ
-692 GREFTRS
+692 DKAFLRA
-699 DGTSIYLPANRE
+699 DGTSIYVPANRE
-711 VFTSEAIIA
+711 VFTSEGIIA

-728 AVSRQVI
+728 ATTRQVI
-735 PAASA
+735 PAASHD
-740 EAFDTALETAQQ
+740 AFDTALAAAQNQ
-752 AARDNGYEI
+752 AASKGYSI
-761 DAGQQNLARELATSD
+761 DAGQKSLARELATSD

-793 SKIMVNTWTTEGAT
+793 SKIMVNTWTSEGAT

-831 IDSFLTTDSPTA
+831 IDSFLTTDSPA
-843 AAIRPGDVF
+843 AAQVRAGDVF

-912 HRFRNPE
+912 HRFRNPD
-919 NPSEANLEEAAASLA
+919 NPAEANLEEAAASLA

-960 HETMVQAVFA
+960 HETMVQQVFH
-970 DWVTDT
+970 DWTTDT

-985 APTNTTVAEL
+985 APTNATVAEL
-995 NELAQARAIRTGA
+995 NELAQARAIRNGA
-1008 VDPSRTVTTHND
+1008 VDASQTVTTHAD
-1020 VTIHPGDRVLTRNN
+1020 VAIHPGDRVLTRNN

-1048 NGDLWNVLDTHDDGR
+1048 NGDLWTVLATHDDGR
-1063 LTVQHGNHHGKITLP
+1063 LTVQHENHHGKITLP
-1078 SSYVSEWVE
+1078 ADYVSEWVE

-1125 KYANHAYVETGPE
+1125 KYGNHAYVETGPDLT
-1138 MPRDQVLENISQAY
+1138 RDQVLENISQAY

-1169 RNPAERIDLYNNLS
+1169 RNPAERIDLYQNLS
-1183 VHASEK
+1183 LHASEK
-1189 AMEHVTGEALG
+1189 AMEHATGEALG
-1200 VTRANE
+1200 LTRTNE
-1206 LKANDGWGALAHE
+1206 LKAHDGWGALAHE
-1219 LADATEHGLD
+1219 LADATENGLD
-1229 PAALIKTAHDARG
+1229 PAALVKTAHDARG

-1257 KNLRA
+1257 KNLRT

-1274 PLANITDDHLDRL
+1274 PLANITDEHLDRL

-1310 QREFG
+1310 QRKFG

-1348 DAEVSRRRWS
+1348 DAEASRRRWS

-1382 QNALVQEKELRGSL
+1382 QNALVQEKELRDSL
-1396 LPTTDQH
+1396 LPTTGQH

-1436 ILEAHH
+1436 ILEQHH

-1447 LTVLRGKQIAAEKPA
+1447 LTALRGKQIAAEKPT

-1477 AQWHRVAGEVDAYRA
+1477 ERWHRVAGEVDAYRTR
-1492 KYNIPDSE
+1492 YNIPDSE
-1500 QRPIPKQHARS
+1500 QQAIPKQYTRS
-1511 EEGAYLQAQVTEVH
+1511 EEGQYLAGQVTEVH
-1525 KRGALSNR
+1525 KRGELSNR
-1533 TGHSQGQNHVVAEE
+1533 PGQTEGQNHLVAEE
-1547 AAITRSAAE
+1547 ATITREAAE

-1565 GTQPDAAE
+1565 ATQTDAAQN
-1573 KKWEEALM
+1573 KWEEALM

-1596 EETARTEHETAE
+1596 EETARAEHETAE

-1641 PVARAEQGLEEANF
+1641 PVARAEQDLEEANF
-1655 FTRGSRTKDLEE
+1655 FNRGSRTKDLEE

-1690 EKDDTYSAQKTTLA
+1690 EKDDTYSAQKTALD
-1704 EADEAL
+1704 EADEEL
-1710 ETAHQRAQETGQ
+1710 DTTQQRAQETGQ

-1737 YAEVREENPATRVA
+1737 YAQVREDNPATRIA
-1751 RPGMDGEVNQDK
+1751 RPGKDGEVNQDK

-1784 MRNNRSLVQSAQAR
+1784 MRNNRNLAQSAQAR
-1798 AKTANPSTRTNA
+1798 AKTHNPSPRTNA
-1810 ARPAALQDEAKQSQ
+1810 ARPAALQEEAKQSQ

>member
-1 MLDSSR
+1 
-7 TQALP
+7 
-12 RSSSDHVHGTCPQ
+12 
-25 SWPLVQNRG
+25 
-34 QHRTARTPTDRQKS
+34 
-48 PSYFGRFFLQIVV
+48 
-61 TPFALSDSGCDIAS
+61 
-75 MIAGFSAT
+75 
-83 VGVMMTV
+83 MMTV

-133 IGSGTEHFGLSGQA
+133 IGSGTEHFGLSGQV

-160 YTPLDP
+160 DTPLDP
-166 EKLAEHR
+166 EKLAEQR

-178 RAYESKRAHY
+178 MAYESNREHY
-188 ASQALEGLKTYRN
+188 AGQALQGLKTYRT
-201 GGSESQ
+201 GGGETQ
-207 IVSSLGIHRST
+207 VVNALGIHRST
-218 LYRMVSRHEANGNLE
+218 LYRMISKHEANGNLDL
-233 RADQAIAA
+233 ADAAIAS
-241 GDDHLF
+241 GDDQTF
-247 LDNYVMSKAEER
+247 LDNYVMSKSEER
-259 SATSAAKSAVADG
+259 SATSAAKSAVAEG
-272 NDDWKE
+272 NDEWKE

-285 PGEYDQ
+285 PGEYVSQPDNQ
-291 EPVNDF
+291 F

-332 FRQLHGRDGSA
+332 FRRLHGRDGSGE
-343 VEIAAYI
+343 EIAAYI
-350 ANNSKP
+350 ANHTKP

-405 EHAIYARRG
+405 GHAIYARRG

-493 LEFTPTEVRG
+493 LEFTPTEQRG
-503 KRIWELA
+503 KKIWELA
-510 GISRDDVSKF
+510 GISRDDVAKF
-520 SARSVSIKEALDTVE
+520 SARSVSIKEALETVE

-573 ELNQQWA
+573 DLNQQWA

-591 LGENLHAH
+591 LGEDLHAH
-599 LKQASTQRA
+599 LKQASTQWA
-608 GEVSVQVAESLA
+608 NDVSVQVAESLA

-634 ESTRS
+634 ESSRS
-639 TWRVSNINAE
+639 TWRKSNINAE

-657 MGGHPVDTDLKQQ
+657 MGGHPVDAELKQQ
-670 VVEQVIDTSVSM
+670 VVEQAIDTSVSM
-682 TPALNVPLPQ
+682 TPDLNLPLPQ
-692 GREFTRS
+692 DKAFLRA
-699 DGTSIYLPANRE
+699 DGTSIYVPANRE
-711 VFTSEAIIA
+711 VFTSEGIIA

-728 AVSRQVI
+728 ATTRQVI
-735 PAASA
+735 PAASHD
-740 EAFDTALETAQQ
+740 AFDTALAAAQNQ
-752 AARDNGYEI
+752 AASKGYSI
-761 DAGQQNLARELATSD
+761 DAGQKSLARELATSD

-793 SKIMVNTWTTEGAT
+793 SKIMVNTWTSEGAT

-831 IDSFLTTDSPTA
+831 IDSFLTTDSPA
-843 AAIRPGDVF
+843 AAQVRAGDVF

-912 HRFRNPE
+912 HRFRNPD
-919 NPSEANLEEAAASLA
+919 NPAEANLEEAAASLA

-960 HETMVQAVFA
+960 HETMVQQVFH
-970 DWVTDT
+970 DWTTDT

-985 APTNTTVAEL
+985 APTNATVAEL
-995 NELAQARAIRTGA
+995 NELAQARAIRNGA
-1008 VDPSRTVTTHND
+1008 VDASQTVTTHAD
-1020 VTIHPGDRVLTRNN
+1020 VAIHPGDRVLTRNN

-1048 NGDLWNVLDTHDDGR
+1048 NGDLWTVLATHDDGR
-1063 LTVQHGNHHGKITLP
+1063 LTVQHENHHGKITLP
-1078 SSYVSEWVE
+1078 ADYVSEWVE

-1125 KYANHAYVETGPE
+1125 KYGNHAYVETGPE
-1138 MPRDQVLENISQAY
+1138 MTRDQVLENISQAY

-1169 RNPAERIDLYNNLS
+1169 RNPAERIDLYQNLS
-1183 VHASEK
+1183 LHASEK
-1189 AMEHVTGEALG
+1189 AMEHATGEALG
-1200 VTRANE
+1200 LTRTNE
-1206 LKANDGWGALAHE
+1206 LKAHDGWGALAHE
-1219 LADATEHGLD
+1219 LADATENGLD
-1229 PAALIKTAHDARG
+1229 PAALVKTAHDARG

-1257 KNLRA
+1257 KNLRT

-1274 PLANITDDHLDRL
+1274 PLANITDEHLDRL

-1295 DTDSKRDQLEDPHWD
+1295 DTDSKREQLEDPNWD
-1310 QREFG
+1310 KREFG
-1315 MVPTDQL
+1315 MIPTDQL

-1335 DDKQEYRWLMAEM
+1335 DDKPEYRWLMAEL
-1348 DAEVSRRRWS
+1348 DAEASRRRWS

-1382 QNALVQEKELRGSL
+1382 QNALVQEKELRDSL
-1396 LPTTDQH
+1396 LPTTGQH

-1436 ILEAHH
+1436 ILEQHH

-1447 LTVLRGKQIAAEKPA
+1447 LTALRGKQIAAEKPT

-1477 AQWHRVAGEVDAYRA
+1477 ERWHRVAGEVDAYRTR
-1492 KYNIPDSE
+1492 YNIPDSE
-1500 QRPIPKQHARS
+1500 QQAIPKQYTRS
-1511 EEGAYLQAQVTEVH
+1511 EEGQYLAGQVTEVH
-1525 KRGALSNR
+1525 KRGELSNR
-1533 TGHSQGQNHVVAEE
+1533 PGQTEGQNHLVAEE
-1547 AAITRSAAE
+1547 ATITREAAE

-1565 GTQPDAAE
+1565 ATQTDAAQT
-1573 KKWEEALM
+1573 KWEDALM

-1596 EETARTEHETAE
+1596 EETARAEHDQAE
-1608 EHVEEARQRVQEE
+1608 ENIEQAQQRVQDE
-1621 KDKLDTIAEDLQ
+1621 KDKLDTIAEGLQ
-1633 GQVTRDYA
+1633 GQVNRDYA
-1641 PVARAEQGLEEANF
+1641 PVARAEQDLEEANF
-1655 FTRGSRTKDLEE
+1655 FNRGSRTKDLEE
-1667 EREKFKTK
+1667 EREQFKTK

-1690 EKDDTYSAQKTTLA
+1690 EKDDTYSAQKTALD
-1704 EADEAL
+1704 EADEEL
-1710 ETAHQRAQETGQ
+1710 DTTQQRAQETGQ

-1737 YAEVREENPATRVA
+1737 YAQVREDNPVTRVT
-1751 RPGMDGEVNQDK
+1751 RPESDESKNQQRLDK
-1763 LDRQRNQDM
+1763 AERRDMSALQRGQ
-1772 TRLQMGTRPTDA
+1772 RPTDRL
-1784 MRNNRSLVQSAQAR
+1784 RNERDVANWAQGTRQKQRKTQSTQTQSPAVLDQQRTQKNSRSL
-1798 AKTANPSTRTNA
+1798 
-1810 ARPAALQDEAKQSQ
+1810 
-1824 SRKL
+1824 